1 MNETN
6 KLLEIRLLVDQKV
19 IEETL
24 TRIGIVD
31 KKKNIIYQSCHLLK
45 HFNSFYLAHFK
56 QLFVLST
63 GKNGY
68 PGFGNVSLEDIQR
81 RNSIAFLLIKWG
93 MIQLVGAPDEIEPH
107 TTKIEVVPYKEKYN
121 YRLVKKFNIENLS
134 NDFK

>member
-31 KKKNIIYQSCHLLK
+31 KKKGIIYQSCHLLK
-45 HFNSFYLAHFK
+45 HFNQFYLAHFK

-63 GKNGY
+63 GKNGF
-68 PGFGNVSLEDIQR
+68 PGFGNVSMEDIQR
-81 RNSIAFLLIKWG
+81 RNSIAFLLMKWK
-93 MIQLVGAPDEIEPH
+93 MIEIDNPEVIEPH
-107 TTKIEVVPYKEKYN
+107 STKIEVVPYKDKKN
-121 YRLVKKFNIENLS
+121 YRLVKKFNIDNLNS
-134 NDFK
+134 ELF